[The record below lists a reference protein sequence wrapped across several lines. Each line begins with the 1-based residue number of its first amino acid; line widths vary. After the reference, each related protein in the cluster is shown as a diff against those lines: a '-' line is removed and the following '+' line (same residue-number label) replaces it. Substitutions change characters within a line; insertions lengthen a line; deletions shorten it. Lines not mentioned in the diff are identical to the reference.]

1 MEKVEKMLWLVT
13 QGAFAFL
20 AVYLCVKLCTGC
32 AYVSKEKAH
41 GTVAFVLREA
51 YACGGATAV
60 SNRIEQLVADG
71 KVTPEQAKALHASAE
86 KLYADVV
93 EKFEADAAGAA
104 K

>member
-1 MEKVEKMLWLVT
+1 MDKIEKLLWLVT
-13 QGAFAFL
+13 QSAFTFL
-20 AVYLCVKLCTGC
+20 AVYFCVKLCTGC
-32 AYVSKEKAH
+32 TYLNKEQAH

-93 EKFEADAAGAA
+93 EKFEADAAGVA